1 MQYNDDTLEGTI
13 PEEKEELSLI
23 GFIVFFLCVIS
34 FHWMNWHPIWPVK
47 VMWYGNKV

>member
-23 GFIVFFLCVIS
+23 GFIVFFCVCYIIS
-34 FHWMNWHPIWPVK
+34 LDELASDLAC
-47 VMWYGNKV
+47 